1 MTTII
6 EPGGSDLGQN
16 LPDDVADYV
25 AAVRSLLAD
34 LEPGEV
40 EDLCD
45 DIEQHLLEVRGETDQ
60 PFIEV
65 VGSPES
71 FVAELRQ
78 SAGLAESANP
88 APESPLKAFAAS
100 LDRAGQRL
108 ARHPLAGHVVAFLP
122 ELCPAAWVAR
132 GYLIA
137 ALLAMMTTSWDPFTF
152 LLIPRIV
159 DSALVGLLLTAGLI
173 VGSIRLGR
181 TRRPSVWSRLA
192 AFAAGALA
200 IIGLIALMSEIDG
213 INDNNGDIQATFV
226 GEPDWT
232 MLPANVFAFHPDGTP
247 IEDVLLFDERGEPI
261 DLPEWGYSERLGAE
275 FRAPMRADAFE
286 RPIANLYPRS
296 LELSDLHGANV
307 LDRLELERPQVVL
320 PPVILDGA
328 TTTTSMP
335 AATTSVDQIPSST
348 VSEPP
353 NNQTTP
359 ATEPSDNGEPAD
371 PGSDQGS

>member
-1 MTTII
+1 
-6 EPGGSDLGQN
+6 
-16 LPDDVADYV
+16 
-25 AAVRSLLAD
+25 
-34 LEPGEV
+34 
-40 EDLCD
+40 
-45 DIEQHLLEVRGETDQ
+45 
-60 PFIEV
+60 
-65 VGSPES
+65 
-71 FVAELRQ
+71 
-78 SAGLAESANP
+78 
-88 APESPLKAFAAS
+88 
-100 LDRAGQRL
+100 
-108 ARHPLAGHVVAFLP
+108 
-122 ELCPAAWVAR
+122 
-132 GYLIA
+132 
-137 ALLAMMTTSWDPFTF
+137 
-152 LLIPRIV
+152 
-159 DSALVGLLLTAGLI
+159 

-275 FRAPMRADAFE
+275 FRAPLRADAFE